1 MLITKTNYLETLP
14 SFLVFFGIALMLLA
28 VFTAI
33 YVWITPHKEFTLI
46 RAGNAAAATSFAG
59 AVIGFVIPLASVIAN
74 SLNIIDMF
82 VWGAIAMVAQIAVF
96 ALARLLMPDL
106 LKTIEAGQI
115 APAATLAAFSLA
127 IGILNAACMTY

>member
-33 YVWITPHKEFTLI
+33 YVWVTPHKEFTLI

-59 AVIGFVIPLASVIAN
+59 AVIGFVIPLASVIAH
-74 SLNIIDMF
+74 SLNIIDMLA
-82 VWGAIAMVAQIAVF
+82 WGAIAMVAQIAVF

>member
-46 RAGNAAAATSFAG
+46 RAGNAAAALSFAG

-96 ALARLLMPDL
+96 ALARWLMPDL
-106 LKTIEAGQI
+106 LKAIEAGQI

>member
-1 MLITKTNYLETLP
+1 MLVMKTNYLETLP
-14 SFLVFFGIALMLLA
+14 SFLVFFGVALMLLA

-46 RAGNAAAATSFAG
+46 RAGNAAAALSFAG

-74 SLNIIDMF
+74 SLNIVDML

-96 ALARLLMPDL
+96 VVARWLMPDL
-106 LKTIEAGQI
+106 LKAIEAGQI

-127 IGILNAACMTY
+127 IGILNAACMTS

>member
-14 SFLVFFGIALMLLA
+14 SFLVFFGIARALLA

-59 AVIGFVIPLASVIAN
+59 ATIGFVIPLASVIAN
-74 SLNIIDMF
+74 SLNIIDML

-106 LKTIEAGQI
+106 LKSIEAGQI

>member
-1 MLITKTNYLETLP
+1 METLP
-14 SFLVFFGIALMLLA
+14 VFLFFFVIALMLLA

-59 AVIGFVIPLASVIAN
+59 AIIGFVIPLASVIAN
-74 SLNIIDMF
+74 SLNIIDML

-96 ALARLLMPDL
+96 AVARVLMPDL
-106 LKTIEAGQI
+106 LKAIEAGQI
-115 APAATLAAFSLA
+115 APAAMLAAFSLA

>member
-1 MLITKTNYLETLP
+1 MLIMKTNYLETLP

-59 AVIGFVIPLASVIAN
+59 AVIGFVIPLASVIAQ
-74 SLNIIDMF
+74 SLNIIDML

-96 ALARLLMPDL
+96 ALARWLMPDL
-106 LKTIEAGQI
+106 LKAIEAGQI

>member
-46 RAGNAAAATSFAG
+46 RAGNAAAATSLAG

-96 ALARLLMPDL
+96 ALARWLMPDL
-106 LKTIEAGQI
+106 LKAIEAGQI

>member
-74 SLNIIDMF
+74 SLNIVDML

-96 ALARLLMPDL
+96 VVARWLMPDL
-106 LKTIEAGQI
+106 LKAIEAGQI
-115 APAATLAAFSLA
+115 APAATLAVFSLA
-127 IGILNAACMTY
+127 IGILNAACMTS

>member
-1 MLITKTNYLETLP
+1 MLTMKTNYLETLP
-14 SFLVFFGIALMLLA
+14 GFLFFFGIALMLLA

-59 AVIGFVIPLASVIAN
+59 AIIGFVIPLASVIAN
-74 SLNIIDMF
+74 SLNIIDML

-96 ALARLLMPDL
+96 AVARVLMPDL
-106 LKTIEAGQI
+106 LKAIEAGQI
-115 APAATLAAFSLA
+115 APAAMLAAFSLA

>member
-1 MLITKTNYLETLP
+1 MLMMKANYLETLP
-14 SFLVFFGIALMLLA
+14 IFLVFFGVALMLLA

-46 RAGNAAAATSFAG
+46 RAGNSAAATSFAG
-59 AVIGFVIPLASVIAN
+59 AVIGFVIPLASVIAH
-74 SLNIIDMF
+74 SLNIVDML

-96 ALARLLMPDL
+96 ALARLLMPEL
-106 LKTIEAGQI
+106 LKSIEAGQI

>member
-96 ALARLLMPDL
+96 ALARWLMPDL
-106 LKTIEAGQI
+106 LKAIEAGQI

>member
-14 SFLVFFGIALMLLA
+14 RFLVFFGIALMLLA

>member
-33 YVWITPHKEFTLI
+33 YVWVTPHKEFTLI

-96 ALARLLMPDL
+96 ALARWLMPDL
-106 LKTIEAGQI
+106 LKAIEAGQI